1 LPSEQLNGFVLHRR
15 PYRETS
21 YLADIFTLELGKVRT
36 VVKGVR
42 AAKNDKKSALQAF
55 QPLLL
60 SLSGRHELKNLNQLE
75 TAGPMLPL
83 VGRSLFSA
91 MYINEVL
98 NRLLGSEIPHPELYI
113 RYQESLGLL
122 ARNSEIEPTLRQ
134 FELGLLDDLGYGL
147 ELNQEY
153 SHGEALEPDSYYT
166 FIQEHGLQRVKQQH
180 PSANCFKG
188 DTLLQVSKLD
198 WNPSSLHCAK
208 QITRLALFPLLGSK
222 PLKSREL
229 FRYS

>member
-1 LPSEQLNGFVLHRR
+1 MPSEQLNGFVLHRR

-21 YLADIFTLELGKVRT
+21 YLVDIFTLEWGKIRA

-42 AAKNDKKSALQAF
+42 TARNDKKSALQAF

-60 SLSGRHELKNLNQLE
+60 SLSGRQELKNLMQLE
-75 TAGPMLPL
+75 TTGPMLPL
-83 VGRSLFSA
+83 VGKSLFSA

-98 NRLLGSEIPHPELYI
+98 NRLLATEIPHPELYV
-113 RYQESLGLL
+113 RYLESLGML
-122 ARNSEIEPTLRQ
+122 ARNGEIEPTLRQ

-147 ELNQEY
+147 ELNQE
-153 SHGEALEPDSYYT
+153 HLNGEPIDPDSYYT
-166 FIQEHGLQRVKQQH
+166 FIQEHGLQRVIQQH
-180 PSANCFKG
+180 HPVNCFKG
-188 DTLLQVSKLD
+188 NILLQVSQLE
-198 WNPSSLHCAK
+198 WNRYSLHCAK
-208 QITRLALFPLLGSK
+208 QITRLALFPLLGNK